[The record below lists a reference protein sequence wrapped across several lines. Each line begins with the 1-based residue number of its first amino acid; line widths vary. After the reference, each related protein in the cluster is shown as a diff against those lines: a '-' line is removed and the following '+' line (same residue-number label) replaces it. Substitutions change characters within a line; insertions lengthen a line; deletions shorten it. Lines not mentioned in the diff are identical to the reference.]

1 MKLMKLV
8 KVLIGHISETVNQF
22 CMLQNGHTTSY
33 ENKLDDLLLCLH
45 LLLISS
51 AECERCMNH
60 TNALEVITTCDLLI
74 KVNGPP
80 FAYFPAERYAM
91 QWIKKRRH
99 SALDNPSGRP
109 ATELALEHHQ
119 KLFV

>member
-60 TNALEVITTCDLLI
+60 TNALEVITIEQQNVCRRRLYRFFESLRHRFSQQAHDQTCGI
-74 KVNGPP
+74 
-80 FAYFPAERYAM
+80 RY
-91 QWIKKRRH
+91 
-99 SALDNPSGRP
+99 
-109 ATELALEHHQ
+109 
-119 KLFV
+119 